1 MPATHEPEKPPLRAS
16 CARLDKLKRDL
27 QNSASCPLKKPNKN
41 CRKCSER
48 EPLPNRILF
57 AKQNLL
63 RKRPPLNS
71 LLQNLTQSFESILQG
86 QLFPIL
92 REELGLLSERHQ
104 QFARVLSLLQMD
116 GHVSKRRGR
125 GRPASDRAMMAR
137 AFVAKAVFNFPLTRN
152 LLDRLRADP
161 VLRRM
166 CGFETVARIPAEW
179 TFSRAFA
186 EFAKSQFPQRVHAAL
201 IERTQAERLVCHI
214 SRDSTAIE
222 AREKVQPKAAESKPV
237 RKSRSK
243 KKVTD
248 SKKMTRLQRQASG
261 TMTVEQMLAELPC
274 GCDVGTKTNSKGRK
288 SSWVGYKFHGDV
300 ADGHILISCA
310 LTAASVNDT
319 QVAIPLAEMTARK
332 VKSLYDLMDMGYVS
346 SEIREHSVGL
356 GHVPLIPRRKN
367 EAPEPMEPHQQVRF
381 RERTSVERVFSRLKD
396 EFGGR
401 YVRVRGAAKVMAHL
415 MFGVLAMTADQ
426 IIRWIT
432 PPETESVPNTQ

>member
-1 MPATHEPEKPPLRAS
+1 M
-16 CARLDKLKRDL
+16 
-27 QNSASCPLKKPNKN
+27 
-41 CRKCSER
+41 
-48 EPLPNRILF
+48 
-57 AKQNLL
+57 
-63 RKRPPLNS
+63 NS
-71 LLQNLTQSFESILQG
+71 LLQNLAQSFEAILQG

-92 REELGLLSERHQ
+92 REELGPLGERHE

-125 GRPASDRAMMAR
+125 GRPAIDRAKIAR
-137 AFVAKAVFNFPLTRN
+137 AFVAKAVFNFPLTSH
-152 LLDRLRADP
+152 LIDRLRVDP

-166 CGFETVARIPAEW
+166 CGFETVAEIPEEW

-186 EFAKSQFPQRVHAAL
+186 EFAQSQFPQRVHAAL
-201 IERTQAERLVCHI
+201 IGRTQADRLVCHI

-222 AREKVQPKAAESKPV
+222 AREKVQPKTAESKPV

-248 SKKMTRLQRQASG
+248 PRKLTRVQRQASG
-261 TMTVEQMLAELPC
+261 TMTVEQMLAELPS

-300 ADGHILISCA
+300 ADGNFLISCV
-310 LTAASVNDT
+310 LTSASVNDT

-332 VKSLYDLMDMGYVS
+332 VTSLYDLMDMGYVS
-346 SEIREHSVGL
+346 SEIREHSMGL

-367 EAPEPMEPHQQVRF
+367 EAPGPMDPHQQVRF

-426 IIRWIT
+426 LIRWIS
-432 PPETESVPNTQ
+432 PPANESDPVAL